1 MERQWPAIGFET
13 LPWESD
19 PDALPFI
26 PKNQRRKMP
35 STYEAAVPLLIAD
48 GDVALPAAL
57 TERASG
63 LLVSLARFDAE
74 QRMRG
79 YDLPAMLLR
88 SESSASSQI
97 ESLTSSARN
106 VALAELAPDAPHNA
120 QLIAGNIA
128 AMKSALSLEGPLEV
142 AGILEIHRTLINR
155 DGVTFGG
162 ALRSEQVWVGGP
174 PFSPHGAL
182 YVPPRY
188 ERVAA
193 HLDDLVSFAARDDIP
208 PITKAAIFHAQL
220 ETIHP
225 FIYGNGRTGR
235 ALLHKIL
242 RDEGVLSR
250 VTLPLSAGLLHDIDA
265 YMAAIAAYQQ
275 GNPVAIVEQL
285 ISALELAIVVG
296 GLTAVKMD
304 SVIEEW
310 KAMITERRGA
320 SIHRLPGVLVEQPV
334 VSIAYLAKRLGITPR
349 ASLSLVERA
358 CEYGILRPL
367 GNRRRGEFFQSDEIV
382 AVLEEISD
390 IQGIRRIVAGKAS
403 L

>member
-26 PKNQRRKMP
+26 SKTQRRKMS

-48 GDVALPAAL
+48 RDVALPAAL

-63 LLVSLARFDAE
+63 LLMSLARFDAE

-162 ALRSEQVWVGGP
+162 ALRSEQVWVGGSS
-174 PFSPHGAL
+174 FSPHGAL
-182 YVPPRY
+182 YAPPRY

-225 FIYGNGRTGR
+225 FIDGNGRTGR

-250 VTLPLSAGLLHDIDA
+250 VTLPLSAGLLHDIGA

-296 GLTAVKMD
+296 GLAAVKMD

-367 GNRRRGEFFQSDEIV
+367 GNRRRGKFFQSDEIV

>member
-19 PDALPFI
+19 LDALPFI
-26 PKNQRRKMP
+26 SKTQRRKMS

-48 GDVALPAAL
+48 RDVALPAAL

-63 LLVSLARFDAE
+63 LLMSLARFDAE

-97 ESLTSSARN
+97 GSLTSSARN

-155 DGVTFGG
+155 NGATFGG

-174 PFSPHGAL
+174 PYSPHGAL

-193 HLDDLVSFAARDDIP
+193 YLDDLVSFAARDDIP
-208 PITKAAIFHAQL
+208 PITKAAIFHAQF

-225 FIYGNGRTGR
+225 FMDGNGRTGR

-242 RDEGVLSR
+242 RDEGVLSQ
-250 VTLPLSAGLLHDIDA
+250 VTLPLSAGLLHDVDA

-275 GNPVAIVEQL
+275 GDPVAIVERL

-296 GLTAVKMD
+296 GLTAAKMD

-310 KAMITERRGA
+310 KATITERKGS

-334 VSIAYLAKRLGITPR
+334 VSIAYLAKRLGITSR

>member
-19 PDALPFI
+19 PDALSFI

-48 GDVALPAAL
+48 RDVALPAAL

-63 LLVSLARFDAE
+63 LLMSLARFDAE
-74 QRMRG
+74 QCMRG
-79 YDLPAMLLR
+79 YDLSAMLLR

-128 AMKSALSLEGPLEV
+128 AMKSALSLEV

-162 ALRSEQVWVGGP
+162 ALRSEQVWVGGSS
-174 PFSPHGAL
+174 FSPHGAL

-208 PITKAAIFHAQL
+208 PITKAAIFHAQF

-225 FIYGNGRTGR
+225 FVDGNGRTGR

-242 RDEGVLSR
+242 RDEGVLSQ
-250 VTLPLSAGLLHDIDA
+250 VTLPLSAGLLHDVDA

-275 GNPVAIVEQL
+275 GNPVAIVERL

-296 GLTAVKMD
+296 GLTAAKMD

-310 KAMITERRGA
+310 KAMITERRGS

>member
-19 PDALPFI
+19 LDALPFI
-26 PKNQRRKMP
+26 SKTQRRKMS

-48 GDVALPAAL
+48 RDVALPAAL

-63 LLVSLARFDAE
+63 LLMSLARFDAE

-79 YDLPAMLLR
+79 YDLSAMLLR

-97 ESLTSSARN
+97 ES
-106 VALAELAPDAPHNA
+106 LAPDAPHNA

-162 ALRSEQVWVGGP
+162 ALRSEQVWVGGSS
-174 PFSPHGAL
+174 FSPHGAL

-225 FIYGNGRTGR
+225 FIDGNGRTGR

-296 GLTAVKMD
+296 GLTAAKMD

>member
-1 MERQWPAIGFET
+1 MECQWPAIGFET

-19 PDALPFI
+19 PDDLPFI
-26 PKNQRRKMP
+26 SKTQRRKIS

-48 GDVALPAAL
+48 RGVALPAAL
-57 TERASG
+57 TERVSG
-63 LLVSLARFDAE
+63 LLMSLARFDAE

-120 QLIAGNIA
+120 QLIAGNVA

-155 DGVTFGG
+155 NGVTFGG

-174 PFSPHGAL
+174 SFSPHGAL

-188 ERVAA
+188 ERVTAY
-193 HLDDLVSFAARDDIP
+193 LDDLVAFAARCDIP

-225 FIYGNGRTGR
+225 FIDGNGRTGR

-242 RDEGVLSR
+242 RDEGVLSQ
-250 VTLPLSAGLLHDIDA
+250 VTLPLSAGLLHDVDA

-285 ISALELAIVVG
+285 VDALELAIVVG

-310 KAMITERRGA
+310 KAMITERKGS

-334 VSIAYLAKRLGITPR
+334 VSIAYLADHLGITPR
-349 ASLSLVERA
+349 ASRSLVERA
-358 CEYGILRPL
+358 C
-367 GNRRRGEFFQSDEIV
+367 
-382 AVLEEISD
+382 
-390 IQGIRRIVAGKAS
+390 
-403 L
+403 

>member
-48 GDVALPAAL
+48 RDVELPAAL

-63 LLVSLARFDAE
+63 LLMSLARFDAE

-162 ALRSEQVWVGGP
+162 ALRSEQVWVGGSS
-174 PFSPHGAL
+174 FSPHGAL

-193 HLDDLVSFAARDDIP
+193 YLDDWSPLRPGMTSLPSPKRRSSMPSSRRFTRSWMATAGRAALFFTRFCE
-208 PITKAAIFHAQL
+208 TKA
-220 ETIHP
+220 
-225 FIYGNGRTGR
+225 
-235 ALLHKIL
+235 
-242 RDEGVLSR
+242 
-250 VTLPLSAGLLHDIDA
+250 
-265 YMAAIAAYQQ
+265 
-275 GNPVAIVEQL
+275 
-285 ISALELAIVVG
+285 
-296 GLTAVKMD
+296 
-304 SVIEEW
+304 
-310 KAMITERRGA
+310 
-320 SIHRLPGVLVEQPV
+320 
-334 VSIAYLAKRLGITPR
+334 
-349 ASLSLVERA
+349 
-358 CEYGILRPL
+358 C
-367 GNRRRGEFFQSDEIV
+367 
-382 AVLEEISD
+382 
-390 IQGIRRIVAGKAS
+390 
-403 L
+403 

>member
-225 FIYGNGRTGR
+225 FIDGNGRTGR

-265 YMAAIAAYQQ
+265 YMAAINAYQQ

-296 GLTAVKMD
+296 GLTAAKMD

-334 VSIAYLAKRLGITPR
+334 VSIAYLAKCLGITPR